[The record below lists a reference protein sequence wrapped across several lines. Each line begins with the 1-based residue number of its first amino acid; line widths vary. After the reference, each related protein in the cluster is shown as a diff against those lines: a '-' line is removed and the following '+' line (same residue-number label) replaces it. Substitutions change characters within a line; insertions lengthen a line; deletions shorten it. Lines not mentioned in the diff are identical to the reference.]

1 MRGGLNA
8 GMRVFLCLQ
17 ANSPLLPEGY
27 TPAGPGTG
35 NVDPR

>member
-17 ANSPLLPEGY
+17 ANSPPLPEGY
-27 TPAGPGTG
+27 TLADPGAGF
-35 NVDPR
+35 VEPR